1 MCLCDLAEQLRASLA
16 PPPVSRPLVI
26 SPTSAP
32 LEVTDGL
39 VDLANDLLG
48 HAPRQLRQLVLDQ
61 LGLTDSPDANI
72 PYLSVARAMGR
83 QLEHAAAVRAIIG
96 MSTLAE
102 IETA

>member
-1 MCLCDLAEQLRASLA
+1 MCLCDLAEQLRARTSPLA
-16 PPPVSRPLVI
+16 VFRPLVI

-32 LEVTDGL
+32 LEVTDDL

-61 LGLTDSPDANI
+61 LGIADAPDANI

-83 QLEHAAAVRAIIG
+83 QLEHAEAVRVIVG
-96 MSTLAE
+96 MSTLTTVEAM
-102 IETA
+102 